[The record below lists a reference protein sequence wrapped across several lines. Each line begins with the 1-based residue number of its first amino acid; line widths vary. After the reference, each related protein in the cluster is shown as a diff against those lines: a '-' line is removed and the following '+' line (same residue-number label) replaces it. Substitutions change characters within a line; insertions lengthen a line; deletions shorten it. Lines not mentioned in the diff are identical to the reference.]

1 MIDTTST
8 DIPEGEERLRLDVE
22 DGIGVLTLC
31 RPAKLNAW
39 SWESTRQLGLF
50 ADRIRFDDSIRVV
63 LLRAEGRAFCAG
75 IDVTAPGGAITGRSG
90 AECTRNYYEGLR
102 WAHERFAAFARLP
115 QPVVAA
121 VQGYCLGFGFELA
134 LMADVRVAAADAVF
148 ALPEAQ
154 LGVAVDAGG
163 DLRIA
168 REAGAGWAK
177 FLALTGRRLDAVTA
191 ERLHLVQLVVERG
204 ELDKEARGLP
214 PKSPRTPPSP
224 CRGSSATSTPTR
236 TPASPPPSIA
246 PRCRRRSPSR
256 PRTRARGTRP
266 GEPAACPASRG
277 SDRRVL
283 ISSDRH
289 VGGMGA

>member
-1 MIDTTST
+1 MIDTIGT

-39 SWESTRQLGLF
+39 SWESTRQLGVF
-50 ADRIRFDDSIRVV
+50 ADRIRFDESIRVV

-90 AECTRNYYEGLR
+90 SERTRNYYEGLR

-134 LMADVRVAAADAVF
+134 LMADIRIAAGDAVF
-148 ALPEAQ
+148 ALPEARI
-154 LGVAVDAGG
+154 GVAVDAGG

-177 FLALTGRRLDAVTA
+177 YLALTGRRLDAATA
-191 ERLHLVQLVVERG
+191 ERLHLVQMVVG
-204 ELDKEARGLP
+204 QAELAEASHGVAVEIAANAPLAVQGIKRDVDAYADAGLAAALD
-214 PKSPRTPPSP
+214 RT
-224 CRGSSATSTPTR
+224 AMTAALTLTSDD
-236 TPASPPPSIA
+236 
-246 PRCRRRSPSR
+246 SR
-256 PRTRARGTRP
+256 EGY
-266 GEPAACPASRG
+266 AAKGA
-277 SDRRVL
+277 RRVP
-283 ISSDRH
+283 RFE
-289 VGGMGA
+289 GK

>member
-1 MIDTTST
+1 MIDTTCT

-50 ADRIRFDDSIRVV
+50 ADRIRFDESIRVV
-63 LLRAEGRAFCAG
+63 LLRGEGRAFCAG
-75 IDVTAPGGAITGRSG
+75 IDVTAPGGAITGRS
-90 AECTRNYYEGLR
+90 ASERARNYYEGLR

-134 LMADVRVAAADAVF
+134 LMADLRIASADAVF

-154 LGVAVDAGG
+154 LGIAVDAGG

-191 ERLHLVQLVVERG
+191 ERLHLVQLVVGRG
-204 ELDKEARGLP
+204 ELDKSARAVANEIAANGPLAVQGIKRDIDAYADAGLTAALD
-214 PKSPRTPPSP
+214 RTAM
-224 CRGSSATSTPTR
+224 SAALTLTSED
-236 TPASPPPSIA
+236 
-246 PRCRRRSPSR
+246 SR
-256 PRTRARGTRP
+256 EGY
-266 GEPAACPASRG
+266 AAKGA
-277 SDRRVL
+277 RRVP
-283 ISSDRH
+283 RFE
-289 VGGMGA
+289 GK

>member
-1 MIDTTST
+1 MIDTTRT

-50 ADRIRFDDSIRVV
+50 AGRIRFDESIRVV

-90 AECTRNYYEGLR
+90 AERARHYYEGIR

-134 LMADVRVAAADAVF
+134 LMADVRIASDDSVF

-177 FLALTGRRLDAVTA
+177 LLALTGRRLDAVTA
-191 ERLHLVQLVVERG
+191 ERLHLVQLLVAPD
-204 ELDKEARGLP
+204 ELDTAARAVAAEIAANAPLAVQGIKRDIDGFADAGLAAALDRTAMSAALSLTSDDSREGYGA
-214 PKSPRTPPSP
+214 KGARRLPRFE
-224 CRGSSATSTPTR
+224 GK
-236 TPASPPPSIA
+236 
-246 PRCRRRSPSR
+246 
-256 PRTRARGTRP
+256 
-266 GEPAACPASRG
+266 
-277 SDRRVL
+277 
-283 ISSDRH
+283 
-289 VGGMGA
+289 